1 MSRESLGLDPQLQNY
16 LLDNSLRDDDLARE
30 LRDLTGKRSDS
41 SMQIAPEQGQ
51 FMALL
56 VKLCGARRILEVG
69 TFTGYSALKMA
80 EALPADGSLV
90 ALDIN
95 PDTTK
100 IAREYWERAGVGGKI
115 ELVLGPALQSLSTLD
130 GPFDIVFIDADKSN
144 YDNYYERGLELL
156 RPGGLIILDNMLWGG
171 RVADTTATDADT
183 VAIRA
188 LNHKLRDDRRV
199 DLSLLPLADGITLAR
214 KRAKASS

>member
-183 VAIRA
+183 VAIRT
-188 LNHKLRDDRRV
+188 LNEKLKSDNRV
-199 DLSLLPLADGITLAR
+199 DISLLPLADGITLAR
-214 KRAKASS
+214 KR